1 MAMIPYH
8 HQTGIMILGICKH
21 VLISFCWERPLQ
33 LRLRTNSLF
42 VTKFVKI
49 NTNLYPFWWVL
60 AVLKYILLFFSLTW
74 LFNSLIFNLLRPAA
88 TSSYQRRDF
97 RSFSLS
103 FTISSIYSATQF
115 RLFSTSSLVNL
126 TILILWLSY
135 NHLDL
140 SSS

>member
-1 MAMIPYH
+1 MIPYH
-8 HQTGIMILGICKH
+8 HQTGMMILGICKH
-21 VLISFCWERPLQ
+21 VPISFDRERPLQ
-33 LRLRTNSLF
+33 LRLRTTFPF

-49 NTNLYPFWWVL
+49 NTNLYLFWWVFS
-60 AVLKYILLFFSLTW
+60 VLIYVFLFFRLAW
-74 LFNSLIFNLLRPAA
+74 LFSGLIFNLLRPAA
-88 TSSYQRRDF
+88 ISSYQRRDF

-115 RLFSTSSLVNL
+115 RLFSTSSFVNL

>member
-1 MAMIPYH
+1 MIPYH
-8 HQTGIMILGICKH
+8 HQTGMMILGICKH
-21 VLISFCWERPLQ
+21 VPISFDRERPLQ
-33 LRLRTNSLF
+33 LRLRTTFLF

-49 NTNLYPFWWVL
+49 NTNLYLFWWVL
-60 AVLKYILLFFSLTW
+60 LDFEYVFLFFRLAW
-74 LFNSLIFNLLRPAA
+74 LFKSFIFNLLRPTA
-88 TSSYQRRDF
+88 TSSYQRRYF
-97 RSFSLS
+97 NSFSLS

-115 RLFSTSSLVNL
+115 RLFSTSSFVNL

>member
-1 MAMIPYH
+1 MIPYH
-8 HQTGIMILGICKH
+8 HQTGMMILGICKH
-21 VLISFCWERPLQ
+21 VLISFDRERPLQ
-33 LRLRTNSLF
+33 LRLRMISIF

-49 NTNLYPFWWVL
+49 YTILYPFWWVL
-60 AVLKYILLFFSLTW
+60 LVLEYIFLFFSSPW
-74 LFNSLIFNLLRPAA
+74 LFNGLIFNLLRPAA